1 MVRNLPRA
9 FFCAV
14 CAALVYEVFGLK
26 DTFALFSES
35 DNRVLGFIPFDLL
48 LCVLL
53 GLVCGLL
60 GALFVYIIS
69 RICAVRNRY
78 VGVGVGGVG
87 VFLCVVCVFCWLV
100 G

>member
-1 MVRNLPRA
+1 MTATYYMVRNLPRA

-35 DNRVLGFIPFDLL
+35 HDRVLGFTPFDLL

-60 GALFVYIIS
+60 GALFVFIIS
-69 RICAVRNRY
+69 RICAVRNR
-78 VGVGVGGVG
+78 
-87 VFLCVVCVFCWLV
+87 
-100 G
+100 